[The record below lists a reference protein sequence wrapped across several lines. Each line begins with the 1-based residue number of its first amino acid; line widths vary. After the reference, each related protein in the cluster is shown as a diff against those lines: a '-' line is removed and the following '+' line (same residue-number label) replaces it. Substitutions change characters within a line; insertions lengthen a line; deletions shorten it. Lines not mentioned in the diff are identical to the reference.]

1 MPGFLSIC
9 EKIQPHLCTKNAT
22 SFSIVISHALVMVAI
37 KMKFTPHVQKFM
49 ENLKAYRTKYLLELG
64 ILNLAQLGAD
74 MVDFCRPVPICVVS
88 MLCVLCISVVL
99 VRSCTFSFSLST
111 DL

>member
-1 MPGFLSIC
+1 
-9 EKIQPHLCTKNAT
+9 
-22 SFSIVISHALVMVAI
+22 
-37 KMKFTPHVQKFM
+37 MKFTPHVQKFM

-74 MVDFCRPVPICVVS
+74 MVDFCRPVHICVVS
-88 MLCVLCISVVL
+88 MLCVLYISVVL